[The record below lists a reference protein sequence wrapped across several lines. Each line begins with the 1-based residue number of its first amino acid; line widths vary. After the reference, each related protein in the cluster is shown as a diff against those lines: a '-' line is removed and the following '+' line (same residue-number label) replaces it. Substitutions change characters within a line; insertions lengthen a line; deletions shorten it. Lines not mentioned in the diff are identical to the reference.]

1 MEIDEILKKLSIC
14 NQAIKDSPFG
24 ISKNDF
30 YKIKTFFIYNLLK
43 NKELVEKLK
52 ITVRNEKRGD
62 EKFYSLCFDLG
73 TESIKLHQHQKDIP
87 LVFVSNLLIDKSFYE
102 FSQEDPKIIEYINDD
117 LKEYVQDIINFSK
130 TLAPIFNYS
139 IIRKEKYKYSLYL
152 NTEFLFNRKKITKFI
167 DLLYKKHRINTC
179 NLVVEYNDGYVINR
193 IAGVEIK
200 KLS

>member
-1 MEIDEILKKLSIC
+1 MEIQEIIKKLAIC
-14 NQAIKDSPFG
+14 NNCIKDHSFG
-24 ISKNDF
+24 VSKGNF

-43 NKELVEKLK
+43 NKELVDSLK
-52 ITVRNEKRGD
+52 ITVKKEKRGD

-87 LVFVSNLLIDKSFYE
+87 LVFVSNLLIDESFYE
-102 FSQEDPKIIEYINDD
+102 FSQKELKITEYTNDE
-117 LKEYVQDIINFSK
+117 LKKYIQDIINFSK

-139 IIRKEKYKYSLYL
+139 IIKKEKDKYSLYL
-152 NTEFLFNRKKITKFI
+152 NSEFLFNRKKITKF
-167 DLLYKKHRINTC
+167 LEPLYRKHRINTC
-179 NLVVEYNDGYVINR
+179 SLVVEYNDGYVINR